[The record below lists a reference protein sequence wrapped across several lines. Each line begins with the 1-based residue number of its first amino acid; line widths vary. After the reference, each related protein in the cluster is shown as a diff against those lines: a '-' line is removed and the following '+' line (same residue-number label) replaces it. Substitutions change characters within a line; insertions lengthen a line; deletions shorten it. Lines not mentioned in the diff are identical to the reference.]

1 MKLGLLVTSV
11 GFFSL
16 LASANIGAEVPAS
29 SGTLEAVVVTG
40 FRASLQTAIESK
52 REATSISDTISAE
65 DIGKFPELNLAESLQ
80 RITAV
85 QITRNNG
92 EGQFVSIRGL
102 PPNFALVNLNGRDMP
117 SPPPPRPFSSRS
129 FDFSISTDNLPHP
142 VHAYIA

>member
-1 MKLGLLVTSV
+1 MKLRLLVTSV
-11 GFFSL
+11 GFCWL
-16 LASANIGAEVPAS
+16 LVSANIGAEVPAS

-80 RITAV
+80 RITGV

-117 SPPPPRPFSSRS
+117 APPRPGPFGSRR
-129 FDFSISTDNLPHP
+129 FAFSILTAHFVNPRA
-142 VHAYIA
+142 AY